1 MMVAGVI
8 VVIADLQQKTAG
20 PKIEL
25 LQTVKKG
32 GEERRG
38 RRSFDHQQK
47 WHGWR
52 GGRGRPLPRQK
63 RSLSKPRYS
72 SGVSPKQNILT
83 LLADHTKK
91 RVASRQTFAL
101 HLFRGCISAR
111 DSSLSSPPSLA
122 TSFHVDFR
130 RPPPKGPPHW
140 QRSPSSSPLAHRQHH
155 GRTDWG
161 EP

>member
-1 MMVAGVI
+1 MVAGVI

-52 GGRGRPLPRQK
+52 GGAA
-63 RSLSKPRYS
+63 
-72 SGVSPKQNILT
+72 V
-83 LLADHTKK
+83 ADHSHDKK
-91 RVASRQTFAL
+91 VSYEAERFEWGVTQAE
-101 HLFRGCISAR
+101 HI
-111 DSSLSSPPSLA
+111 DA
-122 TSFHVDFR
+122 TR
-130 RPPPKGPPHW
+130 
-140 QRSPSSSPLAHRQHH
+140 
-155 GRTDWG
+155 
-161 EP
+161 